1 MEHVYVNLDG
11 YSLVQLVYKDVVQIN
26 IGIVIIV
33 YVNKDMQKWM
43 VLVDSALL
51 VLYLIMIKLHVYVM
65 ILGLFISLIEM
76 YVKLVLSIVH
86 PMLMILIVSVMLD
99 ILNNKMGNV
108 FLIVLLM
115 LLLMLVV
122 LVSVVVV
129 NSGVIINVINHQCAQ
144 IDQHSTNKHSPACV
158 TIVDKT

>member
-43 VLVDSALL
+43 VLVDFALL

-86 PMLMILIVSVMLD
+86 PMLMILIVSAMLD
-99 ILNNKMGNV
+99 ILNKMGNV

-122 LVSVVVV
+122 LVSVLEV
-129 NSGVIINVINHQCAQ
+129 NSGAIINVINHQCAQ
-144 IDQHSTNKHSPACV
+144 IDQHSTNKHSPASV

>member
-43 VLVDSALL
+43 VLVDFALL

-65 ILGLFISLIEM
+65 ILELFIFLIEM

-86 PMLMILIVSVMLD
+86 PMLMILIVSAMLD
-99 ILNNKMGNV
+99 ILNKMGNV

-115 LLLMLVV
+115 LLLMLLV
-122 LVSVVVV
+122 LVSVLEV
-129 NSGVIINVINHQCAQ
+129 NSGPIINVINHQCAQ
-144 IDQHSTNKHSPACV
+144 IDQHSTNKHSPASV